1 MPLARGRGR
10 CTRPRAAPV
19 GLDPAEIVLLDLG
32 AGTGIVGELA
42 GELGIRTVI
51 GVDSLKAAR
60 HRLPARSGLRLS
72 RVSRR
77 RPRCSLTHAARAAA
91 PPSAHALISAGAFG
105 GTHAPPAALRNALA
119 LLSIGGSVV
128 FTIDEE
134 WMQERW

>member
-1 MPLARGRGR
+1 MPLPADRSRR
-10 CTRPRAAPV
+10 TRTPLTRRRM
-19 GLDPAEIVLLDLG
+19 DPAGVVLLDLG